1 MLRYFSI
8 SFAVSIAALAAAFFW
23 GSWEALLI
31 ATLLVIMEVTFSFD
45 NAVVNA
51 AILTQMD
58 EKWQKRFLTWGILI
72 AVFGMRL
79 IFPIA
84 IVALATGLGMMEVVN
99 MSLDNPA
106 AYTQH
111 VADSHAQIA
120 AFGGMFLLMVFLH
133 FMFDGTKELHW
144 IKSVE
149 KRLASLGKLES
160 VEVVAALSLLLGL
173 QVFLPAEQRHD
184 VLQAGT
190 IGVVLYVFI
199 KSITALAAGDEAA
212 EAGTRSLAYNG
223 IAGFLYLNLLDASFS
238 LDGVIGAFAVS
249 KDIVII
255 MLGLGAGAMYVR
267 SVTIYLVHKGTLGKY
282 VFLEH
287 GAHYGIGALALIMLF
302 SIVVHVSEVI
312 TGLIGLTFIL
322 LSLYS
327 SVRYARKHGHV

>member
-1 MLRYFSI
+1 MLRYFSV
-8 SFAVSIAALAAAFFW
+8 SFIVSIVALIASFMW
-23 GSWEALLI
+23 GSWEGLLI
-31 ATLLVIMEVTFSFD
+31 ATLLVVLEVTFSFD

-58 EKWQKRFLTWGILI
+58 EKWQKRFLTWGILF

-84 IVALATGLGMMEVVN
+84 IVAFATGLGMGEVVR
-99 MSLDNPA
+99 MALDNPQT
-106 AYTQH
+106 YTQH
-111 VADSHAQIA
+111 VTDSHAQIA

-133 FMFDGTKELHW
+133 FMFDGAKELHW
-144 IKSVE
+144 ISIIE

-160 VEVVAALSLLLGL
+160 VEVVAAMSLLLVL
-173 QVFLPAEQRHD
+173 QAFLPEAQRHD

-190 IGVVLYVFI
+190 IGVVLYVLI
-199 KSITALAAGDEAA
+199 KSITALAAGDEAS
-212 EAGTRSLAYNG
+212 EAGIKSLAYNG
-223 IAGFLYLNLLDASFS
+223 FAGFFYLNMLDASFS
-238 LDGVIGAFAVS
+238 LDGVIGAFAIS

-287 GAHYGIGALALIMLF
+287 GAHYGIGALAIIMLV
-302 SIVVHVSEVI
+302 SIIVHVSEVI

-322 LSLYS
+322 LALYS
-327 SVRYARKHGHV
+327 SVRYARKQLVK